1 MFCTAN
7 LTSNY
12 ILLVCHLFV
21 LTSVSASTED
31 SRKFFL
37 DRYAT
42 TTVFCV
48 QLNNLNQKKKKR
60 RGSAFRSVYD
70 LVAAYPQLALTDS
83 KLLGWY
89 LRLSPEDR
97 KLIQGMCRYSHYSS
111 PQLALPLTRA
121 DAALVF
127 AIRETYCDL
136 MVDENCS
143 KLFKTQTV

>member
-1 MFCTAN
+1 M
-7 LTSNY
+7 
-12 ILLVCHLFV
+12 
-21 LTSVSASTED
+21 
-31 SRKFFL
+31 
-37 DRYAT
+37 
-42 TTVFCV
+42 
-48 QLNNLNQKKKKR
+48 
-60 RGSAFRSVYD
+60 YD

-89 LRLSPEDR
+89 LRLSPDDR

-143 KLFKTQTV
+143 KLFKTQTVFKKKSVACCSGLRKVESSFARLALTVVTGLNLYHLNENCG